1 VIATVQNI
9 TVIQLAL
16 KRMIMFKQKGA
27 SLVEFMIASAFGLIS
42 LATVGSIYVS
52 GQRVIMERSKELMLL
67 QNSESVVQMLKSDIQ
82 RAGFDGNDGNSIKI
96 SGSSNT
102 IYTLDDVDRG
112 VIAYA
117 YYIGVSGAGA
127 SSFPLYKNVAY
138 EQRVSTPES
147 LFVCE
152 KKQTTIWDVDDVIN
166 LAGTRSCK
174 NLFDKKVIHVNRFDL
189 TSELLESTDAKS
201 VLVTVTL
208 GTELKDATDIRTQQ
222 SFTAMQRNWQ

>member
-1 VIATVQNI
+1 
-9 TVIQLAL
+9 
-16 KRMIMFKQKGA
+16 MFKQKGA
-27 SLVEFMIASAFGLIS
+27 SLVEFMIASALGLIS

-96 SGSSNT
+96 SGSANT

-112 VIAYA
+112 LIAYA
-117 YYIGVSGAGA
+117 YYIGVSGSA
-127 SSFPLYKNVAY
+127 PLYKNVAY
-138 EQRVSTPES
+138 EQRVNTPES

-152 KKQTTIWDVDDVIN
+152 KKQITIWDVNDVVN
-166 LAGTRSCK
+166 LAGTGSC
-174 NLFDKKVIHVNRFDL
+174 NTLFDKKVIHVNRFDL
-189 TSELLESTDAKS
+189 ASELLESTDAKS
-201 VLVTVTL
+201 ALVTITL